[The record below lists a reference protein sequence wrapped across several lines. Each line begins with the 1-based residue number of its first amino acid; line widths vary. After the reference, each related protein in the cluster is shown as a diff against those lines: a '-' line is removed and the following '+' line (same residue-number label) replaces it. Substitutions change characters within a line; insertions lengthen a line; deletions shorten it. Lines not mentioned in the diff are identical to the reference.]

1 MDTDK
6 NEMYNQ
12 TLHLPKSKFSMKIS
26 YAARTRRPLTTSGL
40 RIWWNGEVIRNIPTS
55 LDYNIHTE
63 TLIVQANEGDNFLI
77 LEGAGTSD
85 GGGMTCDN
93 IIFQPNLE
101 FQQGGGQW
109 LVHLQCWL
117 LR

>member
-1 MDTDK
+1 
-6 NEMYNQ
+6 
-12 TLHLPKSKFSMKIS
+12 MKIS

-93 IIFQPNLE
+93 IIFNLI
-101 FQQGGGQW
+101 
-109 LVHLQCWL
+109 
-117 LR
+117 